1 MSEQNEIILKID
13 EECKYYAETIQQI
26 LMEIKIILAEFDL
39 EDKFNPMDID
49 ENMISQ
55 LQNADLEPDQ
65 KIKVNELIRL
75 LVEYQTL

>member
-1 MSEQNEIILKID
+1 
-13 EECKYYAETIQQI
+13 
-26 LMEIKIILAEFDL
+26 MEIKIILAEFDL

-75 LVEYQTL
+75 LVEY